1 MRQVQF
7 ISLIAVI
14 IICCS
19 YFNYVGTYPI
29 SSFVSFTN
37 IKGPVNYRW
46 EIRKSAWKSFLTNK
60 YMAKV
65 MHERRRSYRYISSP
79 QKNEESTLSYCF
91 KQCLSTS
98 LKVKKKKKMEQEEIF
113 EDFLA
118 RSKFKQHFSRPKS
131 TKSTTLT
138 VSFDISKENANF
150 CKGGALLVSCFT

>member
-1 MRQVQF
+1 MQF

-37 IKGPVNYRW
+37 IKSPVNYRW
-46 EIRKSAWKSFLTNK
+46 EKRKSAWKSFLTNK
-60 YMAKV
+60 YLAKV

-91 KQCLSTS
+91 KQCLSRS
-98 LKVKKKKKMEQEEIF
+98 LKVKKKKK
-113 EDFLA
+113 
-118 RSKFKQHFSRPKS
+118 
-131 TKSTTLT
+131 
-138 VSFDISKENANF
+138 
-150 CKGGALLVSCFT
+150 KGGARRNFWRLFGAIKIWTAFLTSEINEINNFDRKFWYQQRKC